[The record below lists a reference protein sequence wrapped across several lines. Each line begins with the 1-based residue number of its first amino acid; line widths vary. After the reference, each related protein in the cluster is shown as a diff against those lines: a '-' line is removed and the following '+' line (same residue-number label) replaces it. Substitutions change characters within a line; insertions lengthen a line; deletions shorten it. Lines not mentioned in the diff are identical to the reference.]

1 MEEQEK
7 KETLAKLYSLR
18 AGLSVLSDENGHIQ
32 RVENDCRS
40 KMTKFGNKYDFH
52 NKKLGN
58 AWKYI
63 PIQNTDGM
71 VQGARNLLDS
81 EKREVRARIESI
93 NGNRDTHDRMNNEE
107 LKRANEEVEAAKSE
121 KRGSRIMGPILMLI
135 GIAIAIA
142 ILATTLPT
150 WSTSDGGEKFGAIA
164 AVFVFGGGPFVAGL
178 AVVIR
183 SQSSN
188 KIENAESRRRAA
200 EKRLESQTSSFQKE
214 ISLLQNE
221 LNLLNR
227 IDLEALIPVIRT
239 ELGKYREEYFE
250 EMDRIHTSTN
260 MLYRLLQKE
269 FSPLLD
275 ERDWQHLDLIIFYFE
290 TGRADSMKEALSMVD
305 RELQTNRIVEAID
318 MAAREICS
326 SIERQTEVLQRTMV
340 ACCAHLSEQLSSI
353 ETQLAVQ
360 NAQLSGLLD
369 AAHMN
374 NALLRHANDSSKQLY
389 EDATRVCHLIEAR
402 EIRRIS

>member
-18 AGLSVLSDENGHIQ
+18 AGLSVLSDGNQKAAQAEYDARKKIT
-32 RVENDCRS
+32 S
-40 KMTKFGNKYDFH
+40 FGNRYTFY
-52 NKKLGN
+52 NERLGDS
-58 AWKYI
+58 WKI
-63 PIQNTDGM
+63 SPVHNTDQM
-71 VQGARNLLDS
+71 INKARILISRERDTVLAELS
-81 EKREVRARIESI
+81 ATQRKEEVREKIY
-93 NGNRDTHDRMNNEE
+93 ND
-107 LKRANEEVEAAKSE
+107 EVDKAKSE
-121 KRGSRIMGPILMLI
+121 QKGSRIMGPILMLI

-164 AVFVFGGGPFVAGL
+164 AVFVFGGGPFAAGL
-178 AVVIR
+178 FVFIR
-183 SQSSN
+183 AMTGSRPNKAESIKIEHREYSHSEISALKNHLDRVDAEEIIPVLQKGLEEYKREYLEKIDSIQASSN
-188 KIENAESRRRAA
+188 A
-200 EKRLESQTSSFQKE
+200 
-214 ISLLQNE
+214 
-221 LNLLNR
+221 
-227 IDLEALIPVIRT
+227 
-239 ELGKYREEYFE
+239 
-250 EMDRIHTSTN
+250 
-260 MLYRLLQKE
+260 LYRLLQKE